1 MAANPTI
8 GFARANA
15 DADTVVTLYVRDDN
29 GRIDLTGAP
38 APELAVAIRAFGAS
52 TPVKTFPATGDNLG
66 KVTFT
71 VTAADVKRD
80 INPGVYAYRL
90 TANGVQMQSGVLEV
104 AA

>member
-8 GFARANA
+8 GFTRANA

-29 GRIDLTGAP
+29 GRIDLTGEG

-52 TPVKTFPATGDNLG
+52 TPVKTFPATGDALG
-66 KVTFT
+66 KVQFT

-90 TANGVQMQSGVLEV
+90 TANGVQMQSGVLEI